1 MLKELISGLNSN
13 KEEEFY
19 VGEGAIV
26 MRNACIPLSA
36 ISELELSSPK
46 FSLMPQIAFIIIGFV
61 LFWAK
66 NSVFKIIGELL
77 LFVGVIEL
85 LLMFVAIYFRQ
96 SSLHIFLNSG
106 RCVTFSSKDE
116 AFVRELMEILRKKL
130 QEPQGVI
137 FVDMSKKVIQQN
149 VDGIQIDKLINHG
162 ISIIGNGNTIPKNKI
177 YGDGANTN
185 EERVVNK
192 GLTEEEW
199 KLLSFYLQKRC
210 RELSESS
217 QEYKICRI
225 ILQDTKQREEVKV
238 KEKLRKL
245 ADKKAIGQVLGTALG
260 ATISEIIKKLL
271 S

>member
-1 MLKELISGLNSN
+1 MLRELISGLNSN

-130 QEPQGVI
+130 QEPLV
-137 FVDMSKKVIQQN
+137 
-149 VDGIQIDKLINHG
+149 
-162 ISIIGNGNTIPKNKI
+162 
-177 YGDGANTN
+177 
-185 EERVVNK
+185 
-192 GLTEEEW
+192 
-199 KLLSFYLQKRC
+199 
-210 RELSESS
+210 
-217 QEYKICRI
+217 
-225 ILQDTKQREEVKV
+225 
-238 KEKLRKL
+238 
-245 ADKKAIGQVLGTALG
+245 
-260 ATISEIIKKLL
+260 
-271 S
+271 